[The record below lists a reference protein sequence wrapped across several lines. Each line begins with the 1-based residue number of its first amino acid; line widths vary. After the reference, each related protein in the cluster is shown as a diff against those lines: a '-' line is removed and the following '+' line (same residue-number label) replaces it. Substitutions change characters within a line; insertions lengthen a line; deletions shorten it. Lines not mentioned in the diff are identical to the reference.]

1 MNQMS
6 GTGVP
11 PTMPMSS
18 GPKPFFQVWM
28 DALTK
33 PSEATFAEL
42 AASPNAKSSTAYLWV
57 FVGFLIE
64 FFLSFLVPQRAL
76 GSMLSQYG
84 IDTGQQVGGGFAS
97 TAIRL
102 VCGAPILALIGTI
115 FFAIGVVLVQ
125 WIAKMFG
132 GRGTSA
138 QLAYAWAAF
147 AAPYSIVAGV
157 FSLLAAIPFVGLCFS
172 ILLFVFS
179 IYIIVLEVIAVKGVN
194 QFGWGAALGAVFIP
208 GLVIGLLC
216 ACIVGVM
223 IFALGPA
230 IGNAFST
237 INQSL
242 TAP

>member
-1 MNQMS
+1 MNQMP
-6 GTGVP
+6 GTGIP
-11 PTMPMSS
+11 PMMSS
-18 GPKPFFQVWM
+18 GPKSFFQIWI

-33 PSEATFAEL
+33 PNEATFAEL

-84 IDTGQQVGGGFAS
+84 ISTGQQVGGG
-97 TAIRL
+97 L
-102 VCGAPILALIGTI
+102 VGTVVSLICGAPILALIGTL
-115 FFAIGVVLVQ
+115 FFAIGVALVQ

-132 GRGTSA
+132 GRGTNA

-147 AAPYSIVAGV
+147 AAPFSIVAGV
-157 FSLLAAIPFVGLCFS
+157 FSLLAAIPFVGLCFN
-172 ILLFVFS
+172 ILLFILS
-179 IYIIVLEVIAVKGVN
+179 IYVIVLEVIAVKGVN
-194 QFGWGAALGAVFIP
+194 QFGWGGALGAVFIP
-208 GLVIGLLC
+208 GLVIGFLC
-216 ACIVGVM
+216 ACIVIVSLM
-223 IFALGPA
+223 ALGPV
-230 IGNAFST
+230 IGNVFST